1 MANIITTLKEIVYKT
16 VENMPSADFITGT
29 VVKTNPLNIKI
40 NDRITLQPVHLYV
53 LKSAVGQFP
62 VTTTNGTGHSI
73 HSLKVGDMVA
83 LGKCQGGE
91 SYIVLGE
98 VTKL

>member
-1 MANIITTLKEIVYKT
+1 MKEIVYKT

-53 LKSAVGQFP
+53 LRSAIGKYP
-62 VTTTNGTGHSI
+62 VNTSNGNGVAL

-91 SYIVLGE
+91 SYVVLGE

>member
-1 MANIITTLKEIVYKT
+1 MSNIITTMKEIVYKT

-40 NDRITLQPVHLYV
+40 NDKITLQPVHLYV
-53 LKSAVGQFP
+53 LRGAIGKYP
-62 VTTTNGTGHSI
+62 VSTSNGNGVAL